1 MVLNGVCLMEMIS
14 SDVLFHPQSKDVQ
27 ITVRGGRTIT
37 KLESENLDFLFF
49 KIKKSQTDEPFIK
62 TADD

>member
-1 MVLNGVCLMEMIS
+1 MEMIS

-37 KLESENLDFLFF
+37 KLESENFDFLFF

>member
-1 MVLNGVCLMEMIS
+1 MGMIS